1 MVFQFFFMF
10 VFVMNKLDV
19 KFYYNVTLY
28 KSFINKVYDLV
39 GQPSY
44 FSNIMLLSVITLFI
58 DSK

>member
-39 GQPSY
+39 GQPLY